1 MERSENMNI
10 RIYED
15 QTGLMVFPDNR
26 SLKDDNIVKLFH
38 NKVDLSI
45 KKTGNN
51 LEIYCYMLA
60 HKGLA
65 RDLGYYII
73 YTNIYSDT
81 IFTNLKKDTDKI
93 LRDLKFQISSNTS
106 ENTVFN
112 NIEKF
117 DPIPGSKL
125 EYAHGHNTDAIK
137 NAVGEG
143 RRLEYIAGNI
153 NEISIFCRDVLKNIN
168 NVEIY
173 ITSGENKL
181 GNINISRKSHER
193 LFYPSE
199 ETKSI
204 LNYYENKLKS
214 NKDKDEEKLGKEKIA
229 EGFSGPIKDGI
240 NIFKNI
246 GHDPT
251 DSIIDEMNK
260 VIDVNKI
267 YNNLENKRNLKREDK
282 TEKEGLGI
290 ISKIFICFAILI
302 VGIVIGMI
310 GKPYLEADLF
320 KYIEGSTTPT
330 ITTSPTTI
338 PTPTA
343 TPIPTIVTPVPTSV
357 PLAFLNTFPAGN
369 SANSSVNEITTF
381 SITINKPTD
390 VTWRLNN
397 VKLQYNQSVNI
408 SSYATT
414 ASATGMSTVNVT
426 ANTENESIHWE
437 WKWNITK

>member
-1 MERSENMNI
+1 MNI
-10 RIYED
+10 KIYED
-15 QTGLMVFPDNR
+15 QTGLMVFPESR

-45 KKTGNN
+45 KKIGNT

-73 YTNIYSDT
+73 YTNFYSGN
-81 IFTNLKKDTDKI
+81 IFTNFKKDTDKI
-93 LRDLKFQISSNTS
+93 LRDLKFQISSNIS
-106 ENTVFN
+106 ENTIFN

-125 EYAHGHNTDAIK
+125 EYSHEHNTDAIK

-143 RRLEYIAGNI
+143 NRLEYTAGNI
-153 NEISIFCRDVLKNIN
+153 SDISIFCRDVLKNIN

-199 ETKSI
+199 STKNI
-204 LNYYENKLKS
+204 LNDYEKKLKS
-214 NKDKDEEKLGKEKIA
+214 YKDKDEERLGKEKIA

-240 NIFKNI
+240 KIFKDI

-251 DSIIDEMNK
+251 EFIIDEMNK
-260 VIDVNKI
+260 VADINKI
-267 YNNLENKRNLKREDK
+267 YTNLENKRNLKREDK

-290 ISKIFICFAILI
+290 LSKIFIFFAILI
-302 VGIVIGMI
+302 VGIVIGMV
-310 GKPYLEADLF
+310 GKPYLETDIF
-320 KYIEGSTTPT
+320 KYIGNPTGPT
-330 ITTSPTTI
+330 ITVSPTII
-338 PTPTA
+338 PTPTV
-343 TPIPTIVTPVPTSV
+343 TLIPTTPVPTSV
-357 PLAFLNTFPAGN
+357 PLTFLNAFPAGN
-369 SANSSVNEITTF
+369 SASSSVNETTTF
-381 SITINKPTD
+381 SVTTNQIADIT
-390 VTWRLNN
+390 WHLNTG
-397 VKLQYNQSVNI
+397 KAQYDQGVNI
-408 SSYATT
+408 SSYTT
-414 ASATGMSTVNVT
+414 IASATGMSIVNVT
-426 ANTENESIHWE
+426 AENINGSFSKE
-437 WKWNITK
+437 WKWNITNRK